1 MFVRGNISIV
11 SLLTLFPWAQISR
24 DALKRIKKKKTKKRK
39 KMGGGGTQHSR
50 IRQTFFDS
58 RLSPFDMAAL
68 FILPPPCYDPRY
80 FDPNIKTSCHFVFVI
95 NMGAAG
101 KSG

>member
-24 DALKRIKKKKTKKRK
+24 DACEKDKKKTKKRK

-50 IRQTFFDS
+50 IRLTFFDS

-101 KSG
+101 QSG

>member
-11 SLLTLFPWAQISR
+11 SLLTSFSGRRSAEMPV
-24 DALKRIKKKKTKKRK
+24 KRIKKKEKKKER
-39 KMGGGGTQHSR
+39 GGGTQHLR
-50 IRQTFFDS
+50 IRLTFFDS
-58 RLSPFDMAAL
+58 RLSPFNMAAL

-95 NMGAAG
+95 NVGAAG
-101 KSG
+101 QSG